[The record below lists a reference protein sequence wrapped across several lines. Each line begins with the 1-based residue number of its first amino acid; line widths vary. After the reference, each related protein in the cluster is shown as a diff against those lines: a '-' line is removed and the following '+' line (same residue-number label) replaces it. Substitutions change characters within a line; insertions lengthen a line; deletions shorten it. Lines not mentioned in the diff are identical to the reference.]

1 MQIIF
6 GVIKSNLSTAS
17 GGSSWYVFLQQI
29 TSIFKWPRNT
39 ELEWGAPE
47 EQMIK
52 RQ

>member
-6 GVIKSNLSTAS
+6 CVIKSNLSAAS

-29 TSIFKWPRNT
+29 TYNFKRFRNT
-39 ELEWGAPE
+39 EVEWGTPE
-47 EQMIK
+47 KEMIT